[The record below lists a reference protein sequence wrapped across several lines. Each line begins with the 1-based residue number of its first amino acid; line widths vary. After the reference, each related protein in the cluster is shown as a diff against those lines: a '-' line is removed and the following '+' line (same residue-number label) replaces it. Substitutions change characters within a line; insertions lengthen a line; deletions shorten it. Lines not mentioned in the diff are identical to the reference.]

1 MTAVVPE
8 LPPRAAA
15 PEHRYRTA
23 VQQRTGMGYR
33 TGIRVAAVP
42 AGHVYARHVT
52 ALTLHDP
59 VQHLPGN

>member
-1 MTAVVPE
+1 MTAVVPA

-42 AGHVYARHVT
+42 AGHVT